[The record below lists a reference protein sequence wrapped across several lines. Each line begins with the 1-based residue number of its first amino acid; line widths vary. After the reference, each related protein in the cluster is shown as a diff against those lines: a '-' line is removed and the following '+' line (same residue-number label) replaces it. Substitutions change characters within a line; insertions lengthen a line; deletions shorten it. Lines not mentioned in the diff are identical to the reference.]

1 MYSMISN
8 RYEYFSALAWCLVYP
23 FTGCIHYGRG
33 GIIMKSRKI
42 ALAGVIAVCI
52 VTIASGALA
61 ADQKRDRKRDG
72 TCRAHI
78 VKVVE
83 GL

>member
-1 MYSMISN
+1 
-8 RYEYFSALAWCLVYP
+8 
-23 FTGCIHYGRG
+23 
-33 GIIMKSRKI
+33 MKSRKI
-42 ALAGVIAVCI
+42 ALAGVVAVC
-52 VTIASGALA
+52 VLTIASGALA

-83 GL
+83 GI

>member
-1 MYSMISN
+1 
-8 RYEYFSALAWCLVYP
+8 
-23 FTGCIHYGRG
+23 
-33 GIIMKSRKI
+33 MKIGKI
-42 ALAGVIAVCI
+42 ALAGVVAVC
-52 VTIASGALA
+52 VLTIASGALA

-83 GL
+83 GI

>member
-1 MYSMISN
+1 
-8 RYEYFSALAWCLVYP
+8 
-23 FTGCIHYGRG
+23 
-33 GIIMKSRKI
+33 MKSRKI